1 MGSVIWKKYSFG
13 MKQSLVIAL
22 AAMHDLEML
31 ILDEPDKGLAP
42 IGFDILS
49 EMSMA

>member
-1 MGSVIWKKYSFG
+1 
-13 MKQSLVIAL
+13 MKRYGEC
-22 AAMHDLEML
+22 HLEML